1 MARQPRADSH
11 AGVLWSHPRMI
22 WPLPTFRA
30 LVLTVQ
36 PFNPLHPCT
45 SQTCH
50 IPDHRPFAQSVLS
63 AWTVLPILFDIQQT
77 YMLRVYILR
86 NLQHPQELG
95 VNMIT
100 PILQRGGW
108 SRERANPAL
117 SSSASPQHTWL
128 SSTWNAADLNQL
140 CSMSVKYTMEFK
152 DLECKKGICKT
163 SH

>member
-1 MARQPRADSH
+1 
-11 AGVLWSHPRMI
+11 MI

-100 PILQRGGW
+100 PILEGEAEAESGLTLHC
-108 SRERANPAL
+108 PV
-117 SSSASPQHTWL
+117 QHP
-128 SSTWNAADLNQL
+128 LNIHGSQVLEMQL
-140 CSMSVKYTMEFK
+140 
-152 DLECKKGICKT
+152 I
-163 SH
+163 